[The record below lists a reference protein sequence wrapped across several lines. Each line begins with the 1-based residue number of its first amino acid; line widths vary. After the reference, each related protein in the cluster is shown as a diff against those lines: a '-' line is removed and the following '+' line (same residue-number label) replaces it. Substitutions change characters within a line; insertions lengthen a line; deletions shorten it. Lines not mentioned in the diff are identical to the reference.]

1 MVPVLASYPSQAV
14 DRRAEGEGICSSENM
29 KSKNGKA
36 NPSGSM
42 YSLLPQC
49 ICWFALCISR
59 HRVYIRAIHPFLFLK
74 FISFLSPCCDL
85 LSLPTA
91 AELSVHHQVF
101 IFFSSLLWLLS
112 WTLDTN
118 ACGSDA
124 ETSVG
129 RYHKLPVLE
138 VFFLYFIHLER
149 RDQIIMPRSGNYP
162 FLRRLVLLKAPLL
175 WTGWH
180 REVYFHKHLKVGW

>member
-124 ETSVG
+124 VSHWSMEVQCRKVSQTASFRSVFPLFYTF
-129 RYHKLPVLE
+129 RKKRSNYHAKIWQL
-138 VFFLYFIHLER
+138 
-149 RDQIIMPRSGNYP
+149 P
-162 FLRRLVLLKAPLL
+162 FLKKAGFAQGPSVVNWLTQGSL
-175 WTGWH
+175 
-180 REVYFHKHLKVGW
+180 FP